1 MKKITFLLSISLFLF
16 LFSCNKYEEVQ
27 KQTTPVEDDLT
38 PDMKQF
44 AFMGELTSTTCG
56 ICGSSGYD
64 NFNLAKKNNSGKI
77 IALAFHCNYPQDSMD
92 CFGLRYSYENSRDGG
107 SGIPQF
113 FIGDSLFSYNSLQ
126 PSISRILNKSPEAQV
141 KFKTTTVKDTINVT
155 SKIKFFKNLTG
166 EYYITFFAC
175 ERNINGG
182 STAGPGYKQSSGV
195 SDYKHNNVVRASQIL
210 NNAYGEKFST
220 ATTFTADQT
229 FSYNCKIVLNPKWN
243 YNNIYVSAVIWKKNP
258 DVMAI
263 CKYLFVN
270 GWDAQV
276 YN

>member
-27 KQTTPVEDDLT
+27 KQTTPIEDDLT

-56 ICGSSGYD
+56 TCGSSGYD
-64 NFNLAKKNNSGKI
+64 NFNSAKKNNSGKI

-92 CFGLRYSYENSRDGG
+92 CFGLRFSYENSRDGG
-107 SGIPQF
+107 SSIPQF
-113 FIGDSLFSYNSLQ
+113 FIGDSLINLHSLQ
-126 PSISRILNKSPEAQV
+126 PSITYNLNKTPEAQV
-141 KFKTTTVKDTINVT
+141 KFKTTFTKDSIKVN
-155 SKIKFFKNLTG
+155 SKIKFFKNVTG

-195 SDYKHNNVVRASQIL
+195 SDYKHNNVVRASQII

-229 FSYNCKIVLNPKWN
+229 FNYNCKIVLNPKWN